1 MDLGGLW
8 NDAKGELEIAYRDL
22 IALVIASVESLVVI
36 AIAVFVARRLRRRV
50 RSTLNRTPL
59 GVNLIALLANAV
71 SIGVY
76 VLAATFVLALF
87 GVNWAALFTFLSLS
101 TLAIS
106 LALQDVLKN
115 FVAGVYLLLERPF
128 VIGDR
133 IIVKDVAGEVESIGI
148 RTTMLRDVNEE
159 RIVVPNATIF
169 SEIVTNRTA
178 HHVARTTITLK
189 NVMGNPESVGANVR
203 IALAGL
209 PTLREPAPR
218 LAVKAIHGDGADI
231 DVSVWHDPAADV
243 ASDVMH
249 RLRLC
254 FPDATVMVEARQ

>member
-1 MDLGGLW
+1 MDLSGLW
-8 NDAKGELEIAYRDL
+8 NDAKDELEIAYREL
-22 IALVIASVESLVVI
+22 IALVIASIESLVVL
-36 AIAVFVARRLRRRV
+36 AIAVFIARRLRRRV

-59 GVNLIALLANAV
+59 GVNLIALMANAA

-76 VLAATFVLALF
+76 LLAATFVLALF
-87 GVNWAALFTFLSLS
+87 GVNWTALLTLLSVS

-133 IIVKDVAGEVESIGI
+133 IVVKDVAGEVEGIGI
-148 RTTMLRDVNEE
+148 RTTMLRDLNEE

-169 SEIVTNRTA
+169 AEIVTNRTA
-178 HHVARTTITLK
+178 HRVARTTVTVK
-189 NVMGNPESVGANVR
+189 NVDGNPESVAANVR
-203 IALAGL
+203 IALAGVSN
-209 PTLREPAPR
+209 LREPAPR
-218 LAVKAIHGDGADI
+218 FAVKGIHNDGTDM
-231 DVSVWHDPAADV
+231 DVSVWHDPAVDVAADV
-243 ASDVMH
+243 MN

-254 FPDATVMVEARQ
+254 FPQATVSVEEQR